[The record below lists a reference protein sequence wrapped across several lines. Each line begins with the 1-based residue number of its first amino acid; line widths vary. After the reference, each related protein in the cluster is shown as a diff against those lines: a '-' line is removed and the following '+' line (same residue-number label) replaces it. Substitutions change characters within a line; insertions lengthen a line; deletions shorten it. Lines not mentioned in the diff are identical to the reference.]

1 MKGNPMYG
9 IPRGI
14 ACQRLPAFRTCAL
27 VLGIHAFGFAA
38 PYLTFLNKAGART
51 ETDLAQIAKVT
62 FSTSAITVHAKAG
75 GTLATPINDIQ
86 RILFGVR
93 VVDRI
98 LSQSVKPQRLQ
109 FTGGAVQLRLPKPA
123 QVGFGIFGLD
133 GKRIY
138 DLPAKTMPIGTHAIH
153 LPQPIADQLQ
163 SGLYVLKGR
172 IDHEEMRLIFALSK

>member
-1 MKGNPMYG
+1 MKGTPMYG
-9 IPRGI
+9 IPKGI
-14 ACQRLPAFRTCAL
+14 AYGRLPSFRTCAL
-27 VLGIHAFGFAA
+27 VLGIPAFGFAA
-38 PYLTFLNKAGART
+38 PYLSIFNKAGARA

-62 FSTSAITVHAKAG
+62 FSASAITVHPKTG
-75 GTLATPINDIQ
+75 GTVATPVNDIQ

-98 LSQSVKPQRLQ
+98 LSQSVKPRSLQ
-109 FTGGAVQLRLPKPA
+109 FTGGAVQLSLPKPA
-123 QVGFGIFGLD
+123 EVGFSIFGLD

-138 DLPAKTMPIGTHAIH
+138 DLPAKTLPIGTHALH